1 MYHGIGKTKML
12 KAVMVDKY
20 SLSLL
25 GDVNDNMEE
34 IIKQAT
40 AFICRCYNVNGAT
53 TMTEARIKVW
63 TTKTG
68 RKTATKVLKLCS
80 LPPT

>member
-1 MYHGIGKTKML
+1 ML
-12 KAVMVDKY
+12 KAVIAGKY

-25 GDVNDNMEE
+25 SDVNTNMEE

-40 AFICRCYNVNGAT
+40 AFICWCYNMNGAT

-63 TTKTG
+63 T
-68 RKTATKVLKLCS
+68 VEE
-80 LPPT
+80 